1 MLRFIA
7 AANLV
12 YEALTAIRKDRSRIG
27 KSIGASVASK
37 AGTHWHQP
45 TTMLRMS
52 SGNGEQAWL

>member
-1 MLRFIA
+1 M
-7 AANLV
+7 
-12 YEALTAIRKDRSRIG
+12 RSRIG

-45 TTMLRMS
+45 TTMLGVS